1 MSRSITENVWS
12 SESYAIQ
19 EVRRSGRQV
28 VIKVTSCMSGM
39 GRDTI
44 RRGFLRQASFTL
56 DGSSLFAMDSSL
68 EHDFTFSDGISF
80 YVRCRTQ
87 EEIDRLW
94 KDLSAGGRTE
104 ECGWLVDRYGISW
117 QIVPEIADDMVN
129 DPDPQKS
136 QRVVKAILGMKK
148 LDIEEIR
155 KAYER

>member
-1 MSRSITENVWS
+1 M
-12 SESYAIQ
+12 
-19 EVRRSGRQV
+19 
-28 VIKVTSCMSGM
+28 TSCMSGM